1 MLDKEN
7 QETEQIKQCIHMHY
21 DLQLEDERYKLVS
34 AQPGVQELQIWLV
47 TAASEM
53 PPGSQTTFLH

>member
-1 MLDKEN
+1 
-7 QETEQIKQCIHMHY
+7 MHY
-21 DLQLEDERYKLVS
+21 DLKLEDERYKLVS
-34 AQPGVQELQIWLV
+34 TQPGVQELQIWLV